1 MSDIYKLLLLL
12 LIILIILLCKNNKIK
27 EYLTN
32 IDNDINN
39 DIFKID
45 KNQCSKSCCK
55 HVQWKLPKE
64 LENTENNDIIPSNF
78 SCNFGEGS
86 GCVCLNKNQY
96 NFMENRG
103 FLNK

>member
-32 IDNDINN
+32 IDNDIDNDINN

-45 KNQCSKSCCK
+45 KNKCSTGILLRKYANWPNELTIFLAVK
-55 HVQWKLPKE
+55 HQKPYFYL
-64 LENTENNDIIPSNF
+64 IF
-78 SCNFGEGS
+78 F
-86 GCVCLNKNQY
+86 
-96 NFMENRG
+96 
-103 FLNK
+103 